1 MVVASNGRLQVQHAI
16 QAMEAGCHVLSEVPG
31 AFTEEECVRLR
42 AAVERTGRTYMLGEN
57 TCYWDF
63 FRYFRKWVAE
73 DRFGPISIAEGE
85 YLHHLP
91 RTLRFGQLNP
101 PLDVAN
107 RFQVVGQLRPVAR
120 PQPPLQACLDPL

>member
-1 MVVASNGRLQVQHAI
+1 
-16 QAMEAGCHVLSEVPG
+16 
-31 AFTEEECVRLR
+31 
-42 AAVERTGRTYMLGEN
+42 MLGEN

-91 RTLRFGQLNP
+91 RTLMP
-101 PLDVAN
+101 PE
-107 RFQVVGQLRPVAR
+107 GTPITPPRPAPR
-120 PQPPLQACLDPL
+120 GAPTPCPPGGPTSPRSST